1 MVPAPG
7 SAPGLA
13 ARPGYRS
20 SRPRSPGAS
29 QSPAPGPK
37 PAARRPPLVSR
48 GAPRPPPAHARART
62 HSHSPARGRLPARA
76 CARAPVQTPPPGLRP
91 RPRRP
96 RAHPWGRVLY
106 SAQDCVR
113 APAEAPP
120 LRLAPGAKAP
130 PLTTPQPEA
139 PPRPP
144 PGAQQVSDFLRVA
157 QAWETDQSLAAHKG
171 TKVVSGHSRA
181 GWSSLTLVSQVRLVV
196 GRIPEYFEFI
206 ISAV

>member
-1 MVPAPG
+1 MI
-7 SAPGLA
+7 A
-13 ARPGYRS
+13 AAAGRALRPGGS
-20 SRPRSPGAS
+20 E
-29 QSPAPGPK
+29 
-37 PAARRPPLVSR
+37 L
-48 GAPRPPPAHARART
+48 RARL
-62 HSHSPARGRLPARA
+62 GRCVRLSVRLSVRPARA
-76 CARAPVQTPPPGLRP
+76 PAPLQP
-91 RPRRP
+91 RGPRRP

-157 QAWETDQSLAAHKG
+157 QAWETDQSLAALPFA
-171 TKVVSGHSRA
+171 SF
-181 GWSSLTLVSQVRLVV
+181 Q
-196 GRIPEYFEFI
+196 I
-206 ISAV
+206 